1 MNVEKKKEL
10 QEMTKVL
17 ARILAIIEKMSRKK
31 DVDNYVEIGDFF
43 LKEGVM
49 LFFCKKNVK
58 AFCNFDVKKQVK
70 P

>member
-43 LKEGVM
+43 
-49 LFFCKKNVK
+49 F
-58 AFCNFDVKKQVK
+58 
-70 P
+70 